1 MSGNKCTVVIHLTA
15 HSGLSRDQQRYGCPS
30 RSIQQDHSK
39 TQDIKLKVLKAAPG
53 NVYEEH
59 KRFILAFDPEW
70 RKDPHIIFLL
80 CAITLFSPRRP
91 HIIHADAIL
100 HEQGYVLFCDIVSL
114 TTCVKDAQGTLHV
127 GNHQLHVFIVVFLGR
142 KRRCSEAL

>member
-1 MSGNKCTVVIHLTA
+1 MHNSPP
-15 HSGLSRDQQRYGCPS
+15 Q
-30 RSIQQDHSK
+30 IQQDHSK

-59 KRFILAFDPEW
+59 KRFILAFKPEW

-80 CAITLFSPRRP
+80 CAITLFNPRRP

-100 HEQGYVLFCDIVSL
+100 HEQVCALNSFYL
-114 TTCVKDAQGTLHV
+114 TG
-127 GNHQLHVFIVVFLGR
+127 FL
-142 KRRCSEAL
+142 